1 MTREEHKKMLI
12 VQGMLHRLEL
22 VQATQQL
29 RQSARPVAVVASLP
43 RLLTLL
49 ASSKALPL
57 LGSALTL
64 VTGKSAM
71 SRLLRRG
78 LIIAGVGSVFAA
90 VFRRWKQRTSEP
102 ETST

>member
-29 RQSARPVAVVASLP
+29 RQSARPVAVMASLP

-57 LGSALTL
+57 LGSAITL
-64 VTGKSAM
+64 VTGKGPV

-78 LIIAGVGSVFAA
+78 LMIAGVGSVLAA
-90 VFRRWKQRTSEP
+90 VVRRWKQRTSEP